1 MSQVVLILP
10 GATDYELQGRI
21 HGDLDIPL
29 CDEGREEVQRVCRE
43 LQDLGIEVIYTSC
56 CSSAVQT
63 AETIGKALGVKVKK
77 LENLQNL
84 DHGLWQGLLIDEV
97 KQKQPR
103 VYRQWQEQPESVCP
117 PEGETI
123 EHARQRLETALAKVL
138 KKHKDDVF
146 GLVVPE
152 PLASLV
158 REYLGETELGDLW
171 RATCEHGRWGLI
183 AVEGTSAKPKANGSA
198 AALAPAKVAANGHG
212 ANGHAANG
220 HAGNGSKAE
229 AVAARASEN

>member
-29 CDEGREEVQRVCRE
+29 CDEGREEVQRVSRE

-77 LENLQNL
+77 LENLKNL

-103 VYRQWQEQPESVCP
+103 VYRQWQDQPESVCP

-123 EHARQRLETALAKVL
+123 DHARQRMESALAKVL
-138 KKHKDDVF
+138 KKHKDDIF

-158 REYLGETELGDLW
+158 REYLGQSELGDLW

-183 AVEGTSAKPKANGSA
+183 AVAGDAKGKPHGIPA
-198 AALAPAKVAANGHG
+198 AIAPPVV
-212 ANGHAANG
+212 
-220 HAGNGSKAE
+220 KAE
-229 AVAARASEN
+229 QIATPVIDNNAYRGITTHVDR

>member
-29 CDEGREEVQRVCRE
+29 CDEGREEVQRVSRE

-63 AETIGKALGVKVKK
+63 AETIGKTLGVKVKK
-77 LENLQNL
+77 LENLENL

-103 VYRQWQEQPESVCP
+103 VYRQWQESPESVCP

-123 EHARQRLETALAKVL
+123 DHARGRLETALAKVL
-138 KKHKDDVF
+138 KKHRDDVF

-158 REYLGETELGDLW
+158 REHLGDAELGDLW
-171 RATCEHGRWGLI
+171 RATCEHGRWALI
-183 AVEGTSAKPKANGSA
+183 AVDADGKRKADATSVP
-198 AALAPAKVAANGHG
+198 AALAPAG
-212 ANGHAANG
+212 AK
-220 HAGNGSKAE
+220 SE
-229 AVAARASEN
+229 RADGPAIDNNAYRGITTHVDR